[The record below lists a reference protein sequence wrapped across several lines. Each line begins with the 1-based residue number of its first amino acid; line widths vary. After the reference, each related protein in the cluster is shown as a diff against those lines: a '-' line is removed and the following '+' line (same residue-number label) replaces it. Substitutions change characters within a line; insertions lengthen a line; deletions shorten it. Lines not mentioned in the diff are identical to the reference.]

1 MTQTNVSVDRL
12 AEFKALFLGLD
23 EIGQEAAI
31 IILKSLEFAQSV
43 VINSQKLLW
52 NTRNRQYFYFASN
65 RKTIIL
71 SNHAGPNGKVIL
83 QKNHKKVYA
92 IIVGNITFFFRD
104 MFKQDI
110 V

>member
-43 VINSQKLLW
+43 VINS
-52 NTRNRQYFYFASN
+52 
-65 RKTIIL
+65 
-71 SNHAGPNGKVIL
+71 
-83 QKNHKKVYA
+83 
-92 IIVGNITFFFRD
+92 
-104 MFKQDI
+104 
-110 V
+110 